1 MKPVS
6 SPHTQFDSQIETTRV
21 TDSMHTGNQ
30 KIKFMEV
37 ASPRSINTQE
47 YQRAL
52 TDYTG
57 ALTEDGAVD
66 EN

>member
-6 SPHTQFDSQIETTRV
+6 SPNTQFDSQIETTRV

-47 YQRAL
+47 Y
-52 TDYTG
+52 
-57 ALTEDGAVD
+57 
-66 EN
+66 